1 MAFWNLWLQQINN
14 KCRFAGF
21 PRRARRSR
29 HSALEPLE
37 ARVLP
42 AGVTWSLAGT
52 TLTVNGTAANDNIK
66 IRVTAT
72 KIELLDAG
80 VIKPT
85 GFLASKVTQVK
96 VNALAG
102 NDVVTIDATLGTIS
116 TQIDGGLG
124 NDTLFGAAGNDT
136 LIGGVGLDILRG
148 GAGIDTLS
156 GGASTTVADGA
167 PDQLFGDAGG
177 DTLYFDSFDT
187 VNGGP
192 DKDLARAASD
202 SLAVN
207 INLATSELETVYG
220 SSRNDTLNAATATFA
235 VTVFGLAGNDVITG
249 GTVADFLHGG
259 LGSDTVSGGS
269 GNDNIYGGDT
279 SAAADG
285 AADTL
290 RGDAGGD
297 TFFFDSLDVLAGG
310 ADRDL
315 ARAVTNSLGFTLNA
329 TAASIETVY
338 GSGGNDSITALGMT
352 DAAVFYG
359 NGGNDT
365 LIGGS
370 GADTLYGGLG
380 NDRLSGGIGNDI
392 LSGEA
397 GSDLLYGGVGNDK
410 LYGNI
415 SGVDDFA
422 QDILFRGTG
431 TDTHPLFPLDLL
443 PLNAPVA
450 AGTPVALS
458 TTSPS
463 GTLVTAISVS
473 DADIAWGDVLGPLTL
488 TGNAGGRFVMINGE
502 LRTAR
507 PMTVS
512 DVGLHSVTFTVTDEQ
527 GLTTTRSLTVTI
539 EESIEARRQRL
550 GEIGLALHAY
560 HETFAQFPVDASVP
574 HLIAPN
580 GLLYL
585 SWRVHLLPF
594 MGYGDLYKQFKLNET
609 WNSPTNMALL
619 NQMPDAFRTRG
630 LPAGTNKTGMMM
642 FQGAGAFTTTSG
654 PGGLGFANALDGVQH
669 TILFLETTADNA
681 KFWTQPD
688 DIAFNPANPFGG
700 LTRPSDSFLATMV
713 DGSVKEILPTIS
725 AASAKAITTWD
736 GNEILSAS
744 QYQGIYRNWDLL
756 DNSQVSR
763 EKLRKLILG
772 LHNMHD
778 CFRGWAFPNEV
789 RYASQP
795 RVDANGKPH
804 LSWRVYALQFLGYQD
819 LYNQFRLHE
828 PWNSPHNIQ
837 LLDKMPEEFRSRD
850 LAPGSTVT
858 GFQIPMGASAF
869 QLSVSSTSVNAPD
882 LRRVLDGLES
892 TIALV
897 ETPASKAVPWTK
909 WEDDLP
915 FDPANPFAS
924 IGAIPSDGLRVA
936 MFDGNIRTVRPT
948 ASAASFSKFVT
959 WRVSHDGAEAVY
971 GPADTT
977 NVFMDWQQPDTAV
990 ASRIKLKSLLLGMH
1004 NYADT
1009 YRYLPVNTHNGQGLD
1024 VVNQRS
1030 YLSWRVHL
1038 LPYLGH
1044 GDLFNRF
1051 HLNEPWN
1058 SPHNL
1063 TLLDKMPEVFRSRG
1077 LSASSTKTAFKV
1089 FEHSSAYGYTI
1100 TGSSPTQIRGPS
1112 WQSFTDDT
1120 SQTFLVIELLAD
1132 QAVEWTKPEDIA
1144 WNPANPLA
1152 GIGTIPADGLRVAMA
1167 DGAIVTI
1174 RPDVTPTNF
1183 KAFVTRAGGELT
1195 DHYAVT
1201 SNVFFDWQN
1210 SRKYANDL
1218 SVSGSPMQR
1227 LIQQQSSD
1235 QYYRMNQLK
1244 SIMLGMHNYEDYY
1257 NFPVAPIW
1265 QYWDQSLT
1273 PQNGRPNLSWRVH
1286 LLPYLGQQA
1295 LYSQFR
1301 LDEPWNSPHNIQ
1313 LLDKMPEVFR
1323 SRGLPASTTKTGF
1336 QLFMH
1341 SQAYHYNP
1349 GSTYTVNGRTV
1360 YYKNGPRIYEI
1371 TDGTSN
1377 TIAVIETMPENAVNW
1392 TDPSGD
1398 IAWDPANPFGN
1409 LILPPDAFL
1418 VAMFD
1423 GAVKA
1428 LHPSLAPSRFQALV
1442 TWGGREII
1450 NWSLW

>member
-1 MAFWNLWLQQINN
+1 MAFWILCVHQLV
-14 KCRFAGF
+14 KSSLVRP
-21 PRRARRSR
+21 PRRKRVPRS
-29 HSALEPLE
+29 SALEPLE

-42 AGVTWSLAGT
+42 AGVTWSLAGS

-72 KIELLDAG
+72 KIEVVDAG
-80 VIKPT
+80 VIKAT

-96 VNALAG
+96 VNALGG

-124 NDTLFGAAGNDT
+124 NDTLQGAAGNDT

-187 VNGGP
+187 VNGGA
-192 DKDLARAASD
+192 DKDLARAVND
-202 SLAVN
+202 SLSVN

-220 SSRNDTLNAATATFA
+220 SSQNDTLNAATATFA
-235 VTVFGLAGNDVITG
+235 VTIFGLAGNDAITG
-249 GTVADFLHGG
+249 GTVADFLYGG

-269 GNDNIYGGDT
+269 GNDNVYGGDT

-443 PLNAPVA
+443 PLNAPVV
-450 AGTPVALS
+450 AGTPVTLS

-473 DADIAWGDVLGPLTL
+473 DADIALGDVLGPLTL

-512 DVGLHSVTFTVTDEQ
+512 DVGQHTVTFTVTDEQ
-527 GLTTTRSLTVTI
+527 GLTTTRSLTVTV
-539 EESIEARRQRL
+539 EESVEARRQRMSD
-550 GEIGLALHAY
+550 IGSALLAY
-560 HETFAQFPVDASVP
+560 HETFSQFPVDNSVP
-574 HLIAPN
+574 QLIAPN
-580 GLLYL
+580 GLPYL

-594 MGYGDLYKQFKLNET
+594 MGYGDLYKQFKLNEA
-609 WNSPTNMALL
+609 WNSPTNFALL

-642 FQGAGAFTTTSG
+642 FQGTGAFTTVSG
-654 PGGLGFANALDGVQH
+654 AGGLAIYQVTDGLQH

-688 DIAFNPANPFGG
+688 DIAFNAANPFGG

-713 DGSVKEILPTIS
+713 DGTVKEILPTIS
-725 AASAKAITTWD
+725 AAQAKAITTWD

-756 DNSQVSR
+756 DNAQVSR
-763 EKLRKLILG
+763 NKLYQVLQSLQNLG
-772 LHNMHD
+772 DATGNWGIPQMTHT
-778 CFRGWAFPNEV
+778 
-789 RYASQP
+789 ASSP
-795 RVDANGKPH
+795 RLDANGKPL
-804 LSWRVYALQFLGYQD
+804 LSWRVHILPYLGYND
-819 LYNQFRLHE
+819 LYQQFRLNE

-837 LLDKMPEEFRSRD
+837 LLDKMPEEFRSRG
-850 LAPGSTVT
+850 LTPGSTST
-858 GFQIPMGASAF
+858 GFQMPSSPDAFKLTTSTNGASTT
-869 QLSVSSTSVNAPD
+869 LSGPRFYHDFWGNPIV
-882 LRRVLDGLES
+882 
-892 TIALV
+892 LV
-897 ETPASKAVPWTK
+897 ETSASQAVPWTQ
-909 WEDDLP
+909 WDDL
-915 FDPANPFAS
+915 DVSQSNPFAEF
-924 IGAIPSDGLRVA
+924 GAIPTDGLRA
-936 MFDGNIRTVRPT
+936 ALFDGTLVTIRPT
-948 ASAASFSKFVT
+948 ASPTDFRKFVT
-959 WRVSHDGAEAVY
+959 WSNTVPGSLVF
-971 GPADTT
+971 GPAETT
-977 NVFMDWQQPDTAV
+977 NVFFDWQQPDSARTS
-990 ASRIKLKSLLLGMH
+990 ASKLKSLGLAFYNFH
-1004 NYADT
+1004 DVHSYEFPPYAFTPIDPLT
-1009 YRYLPVNTHNGQGLD
+1009 
-1024 VVNQRS
+1024 QRAR
-1030 YLSWRVHL
+1030 LSWRVYL
-1038 LPYLGH
+1038 LPYLGYQ
-1044 GDLFNRF
+1044 DLYNQFR
-1051 HLNEPWN
+1051 LNENWD

-1063 TLLDKMPEVFRSRG
+1063 TLLNKMPEEFRSRG
-1077 LSASSTKTAFKV
+1077 LAADSVKTGFQV
-1089 FEHSSAYGYTI
+1089 FDHSSAYGYRI
-1100 TGSSPTQIRGPS
+1100 VDGKIRGPGFREVHDGMGS
-1112 WQSFTDDT
+1112 TI
-1120 SQTFLVIELLAD
+1120 LAIELMPEL
-1132 QAVEWTKPEDIA
+1132 AVEWTRPVDINF
-1144 WNPANPLA
+1144 NPASPLA
-1152 GIGTIPADGLRVAMA
+1152 GVGSIPADGLRVL
-1167 DGAIVTI
+1167 IVNGTTATLS
-1174 RPDVTPTNF
+1174 PAVTAQNL
-1183 KAFVTRAGGELT
+1183 KGLVTWNGGELVS
-1195 DHYAVT
+1195 HFAVT
-1201 SNVFFDWQN
+1201 SNAFLDWPDP
-1210 SRKYANDL
+1210 RY
-1218 SVSGSPMQR
+1218 VSPGPTPISNLVSFEATERRARINKLEQIGLALHNFHDAHYR
-1227 LIQQQSSD
+1227 L
-1235 QYYRMNQLK
+1235 
-1244 SIMLGMHNYEDYY
+1244 
-1257 NFPVAPIW
+1257 PVAYSYSDW
-1265 QYWDQSLT
+1265 NQTQ
-1273 PQNGRPNLSWRVH
+1273 QARNPNLSWRVH
-1286 LLPYLGQQA
+1286 LLPYLGEAA
-1295 LYSQFR
+1295 LYNQFR

-1313 LLDKMPEVFR
+1313 LLDKMPEIFR
-1323 SRGLPASTTKTGF
+1323 SRGLPANTTKTGF
-1336 QLFMH
+1336 QVFR
-1341 SQAYHYNP
+1341 SPDAYAF
-1349 GSTYTVNGRTV
+1349 STPLKNVNTGQWASGGPTISRTA
-1360 YYKNGPRIYEI
+1360 
-1371 TDGTSN
+1371 TDGSSY
-1377 TIAVIETMPENAVNW
+1377 ILAVIETMPENTVDW
-1392 TDPSGD
+1392 TNPEGD
-1398 IAWDPANPFGN
+1398 IFWDIANPFGN
-1409 LILPPDAFL
+1409 LGIPA
-1418 VAMFD
+1418 D
-1423 GAVKA
+1423 GFIGLMLDGTVRTF
-1428 LHPSLAPSRFQALV
+1428 HPSLAPSRFKALV

-1450 NWSLW
+1450 DWSLW